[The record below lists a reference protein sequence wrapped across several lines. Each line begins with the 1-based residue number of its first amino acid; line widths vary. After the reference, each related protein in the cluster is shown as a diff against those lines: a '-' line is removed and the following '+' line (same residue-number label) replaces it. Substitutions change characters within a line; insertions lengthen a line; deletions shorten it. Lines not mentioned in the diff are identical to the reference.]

1 MADKIVELEHISEE
15 VNKSNELLLNEKEF
29 LMKEI
34 DKLNMLLVAQQQEH
48 EE

>member
-34 DKLNMLLVAQQQEH
+34 DKLNMLLVS
-48 EE
+48 